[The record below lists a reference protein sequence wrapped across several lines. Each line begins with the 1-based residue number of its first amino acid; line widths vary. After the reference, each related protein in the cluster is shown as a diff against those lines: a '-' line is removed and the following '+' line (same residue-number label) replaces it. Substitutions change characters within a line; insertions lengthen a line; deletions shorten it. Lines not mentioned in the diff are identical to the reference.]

1 MIEPSEETYSLEL
14 TNSPWREVEYKVCAE
29 MLRMEDLSDYR
40 KQEYIARIINMIL
53 ADTRRVVKDLVIEN
67 DKIRLFVTEEQY
79 GRDGIHE
86 IFIDECGNI
95 NCYD

>member
-1 MIEPSEETYSLEL
+1 
-14 TNSPWREVEYKVCAE
+14 
-29 MLRMEDLSDYR
+29 
-40 KQEYIARIINMIL
+40 MIL

-67 DKIRLFVTEEQY
+67 DKIRLFVTEEQL